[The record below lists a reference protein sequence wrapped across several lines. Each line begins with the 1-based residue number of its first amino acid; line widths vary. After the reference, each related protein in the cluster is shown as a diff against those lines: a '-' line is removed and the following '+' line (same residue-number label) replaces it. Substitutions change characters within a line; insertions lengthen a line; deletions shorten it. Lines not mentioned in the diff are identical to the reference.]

1 MKMHRCRQGQIRVL
15 EAFLAVIVV
24 FGALLLSRPFYV
36 SYDGSADQE
45 ILYSIGMNALMHL
58 DQDGD
63 LGRLISQRNWT
74 EISSRLSILL
84 PIGFSYNLTVY
95 DEELNIL
102 NDSPIFSGDLNA
114 KSVVSIQYVIVDRK
128 SLDLYIVRLQLAW
141 VK

>member
-1 MKMHRCRQGQIRVL
+1 MHRCRQGQIRVL

-24 FGALLLSRPFYV
+24 FGALLLSRPIYA
-36 SYDGSADQE
+36 SHDDSTDQE

-63 LGRLISQRNWT
+63 LGRLISQRDWA

-84 PIGFSYNLTVY
+84 PIGVSYNLTVY
-95 DEELNIL
+95 DEELNVL
-102 NDSPIFSGDLNA
+102 NDSPIISGDLNA
-114 KSVVSIQYVIVDRK
+114 KSVVSIQYVVVDRE
-128 SLDLYIVRLQLAW
+128 SLNLYIVRLQLAW

>member
-1 MKMHRCRQGQIRVL
+1 MHRCRQGQIRVL

-24 FGALLLSRPFYV
+24 FSALLLSRPLYT
-36 SYDGSADQE
+36 SYDDSADQE

-84 PIGFSYNLTVY
+84 PIGISYNLTVY
-95 DEELNIL
+95 DEESNIL
-102 NDSPIFSGDLNA
+102 NDSPILSGDLNA
-114 KSVVSIQYVIVDRK
+114 KSVVSIQYVVVDRE
-128 SLDLYIVRLQLAW
+128 SLNLYIVRLQLAW

>member
-1 MKMHRCRQGQIRVL
+1 MHRCMQGQIRVL

-24 FGALLLSRPFYV
+24 FGALLLSRPIYA
-36 SYDGSADQE
+36 SHDDLADQE

-63 LGRLISQRNWT
+63 LGRLISQRDWA

-84 PIGFSYNLTVY
+84 PIGVSYNLTVY

-102 NDSPIFSGDLNA
+102 NDSPVFSGNLNA
-114 KSVVSIQYVIVDRK
+114 RSVVSIQYVVVDRE
-128 SLDLYIVRLQLAW
+128 SLNLYIVRLQLAW

>member
-1 MKMHRCRQGQIRVL
+1 MKMHGCRLGQIRVL

-24 FGALLLSRPFYV
+24 FGALLLSRPIYT
-36 SYDGSADQE
+36 SYDDSVDQE
-45 ILYSIGMNALMHL
+45 ILYSIGMNVLMHL

-63 LGRLISQRNWT
+63 LGRLISQRDWT

-84 PIGFSYNLTVY
+84 PIGVSYNLTVY

-102 NDSPIFSGDLNA
+102 NNSPILSGDLNA
-114 KSVVSIQYVIVDRK
+114 KGVVSIQYVVVDRE
-128 SLDLYIVRLQLAW
+128 SLNLYIVRLQLAW

>member
-1 MKMHRCRQGQIRVL
+1 MHRFRQGQIRVL

-24 FGALLLSRPFYV
+24 FGALLLSRPIYI
-36 SYDGSADQE
+36 SYDDSADQE

-63 LGRLISQRNWT
+63 LGRLISQRDWT

-84 PIGFSYNLTVY
+84 PIGVSYNLTVY
-95 DEELNIL
+95 DEESNIL
-102 NDSPIFSGDLNA
+102 NDSPILSGDLNA
-114 KSVVSIQYVIVDRK
+114 KSVVSIQYVVVDRE
-128 SLDLYIVRLQLAW
+128 SLNLYIVRLQLAW